1 MKKRME
7 DEDASKYSVANLGE
21 IKTLLSLGC
30 YMSFDMGDY
39 IGREAEE
46 MEAELKKHAKAFVI

>member
-1 MKKRME
+1 MG
-7 DEDASKYSVANLGE
+7 SY
-21 IKTLLSLGC
+21 I
-30 YMSFDMGDY
+30 SFDMGDY